1 MTKLIFIQYLQLM
14 SSKAHIFLVEDEENL
29 VNTLAL
35 NLKMENYELSVA
47 KSGLKAL
54 QIFKTEHHQIDLVIL
69 DVMLPEINGFE
80 LFKQFKELEPELPV
94 LFLTAKN
101 QISDKITGLKL
112 GADDYLTKPFD
123 LEELLLR
130 ISNLL
135 KRAPKKI
142 QEVFQFGSC
151 EINFQ
156 TFEIIDISGS
166 KHLLSKREIGLLAL
180 LTENA
185 NKVISRDEILD
196 KLWDINENAS
206 SRTIDNFILNFR
218 KYFEMNPKEPTHFL
232 SIRGVGYKFNV

>member
-1 MTKLIFIQYLQLM
+1 MPAN
-14 SSKAHIFLVEDEENL
+14 AHIFLVEDEEHL
-29 VNTLAL
+29 LQALTL
-35 NLKMENYELSVA
+35 NLKIEKYRVSTA
-47 KSGLKAL
+47 KSGLQAL
-54 QIFKTEHHQIDLVIL
+54 NLFKHEHAGINLVIL
-69 DVMLPEINGFE
+69 DVMLPEINGYD
-80 LFKQFKELEPELPV
+80 LFKQFKELEPDLPV

-135 KRAPKKI
+135 KRSPKKT
-142 QEVFQFGSC
+142 QAVFQFGSC

-156 TFEIIDISGS
+156 TFEIIDISGN

-218 KYFEMNPKEPTHFL
+218 KYFELNPKEPVHFL
-232 SIRGVGYKFNV
+232 SIRGVGYKFNA